1 MCRTYRCA
9 RRWRRLPRRRRCE
22 RTLALALARGVD
34 WRDGHAHTALHHAA
48 KAGDVHAVRRLIEL
62 GATVGAADRRGI
74 TPLHVASCQRHVDVV
89 RLLVA
94 AGADPNLKHYSGLD
108 CAFDRPLVLCKSS
121 LEMAAERGFDDVVS
135 ALKKERICSSEDQLS
150 RDAIIRL
157 FAEIFIF
164 RLRVLCVRRAASLL
178 APPLYCEI
186 NA

>member
-1 MCRTYRCA
+1 MEEKRTTSRQLLYLRYMCSS
-9 RRWRRLPRRRRCE
+9 
-22 RTLALALARGVD
+22 
-34 WRDGHAHTALHHAA
+34 A

-150 RDAIIRL
+150 RDAI
-157 FAEIFIF
+157 F
-164 RLRVLCVRRAASLL
+164 RLLYSPRSSSSGCVSCPFD
-178 APPLYCEI
+178 APPLYWRRLSTVKFSVPLD
-186 NA
+186 